1 MKAVIET
8 TDLFGDLVIEKR
20 DNVYVLT
27 QEDDSITI
35 LPMELAA
42 ILSYTPSRVTS
53 VTNITGDLQ
62 VRFYRGLYGGNIET
76 EFMCLSIDNWATFVT
91 KVKEFLESETPE
103 KRETSEKVKLQWAA
117 KGRGAH
123 IINQIAQNY
132 TTTLSVQTS
141 YEDGDVVSIRQ
152 IDDLREHIVTFT
164 KDEAIALKTYLDSV
178 IPTMISK

>member
-42 ILSYTPSRVTS
+42 ILSYAPSGVTG

-76 EFMCLSIDNWATFVT
+76 EFMCLSINNWATFVA
-91 KVKEFLESETPE
+91 KVKEFLESETVETPE
-103 KRETSEKVKLQWAA
+103 KAKLQWA
-117 KGRGAH
+117 KDRGAS
-123 IINQIAQNY
+123 IINPVAANY
-132 TTTLSVQTS
+132 TTTLDVKTS
-141 YEDGDVVSIRQ
+141 YEDGDVVLVRQ
-152 IDDLREHIVTFT
+152 IDDSRAHIVTFT

>member
-1 MKAVIET
+1 MKAIIET

-20 DNVYVLT
+20 GNVYVLT

-42 ILSYTPSRVTS
+42 ILSYTPSGVTS

-62 VRFYRGLYGGNIET
+62 VRFYRGTHGGNIET
-76 EFMCLSIDNWATFVT
+76 ELACFSIDNWATFVV
-91 KVKEFLESETPE
+91 KVKEFLESESA
-103 KRETSEKVKLQWAA
+103 ETSEKAKLQWAKDRSA
-117 KGRGAH
+117 S
-123 IINQIAQNY
+123 IINPVAANY
-132 TTTLSVQTS
+132 TTTLDVKTS
-141 YEDGDVVSIRQ
+141 YEDGDVVLVRQ
-152 IDDLREHIVTFT
+152 IDDSRAHIVTFT

>member
-8 TDLFGDLVIEKR
+8 IDLFGDLVIEKR
-20 DNVYVLT
+20 GNVYVLT

-42 ILSYTPSRVTS
+42 ILSYAPSGVTG
-53 VTNITGDLQ
+53 VTNITDDLQ

-76 EFMCLSIDNWATFVT
+76 EFTSLSINNWATFVA
-91 KVKEFLESETPE
+91 KVKEFLESETV
-103 KRETSEKVKLQWAA
+103 ETPEKVKLQWA
-117 KGRGAH
+117 KDRGAS
-123 IINQIAQNY
+123 IINPVATNY
-132 TTTLSVQTS
+132 TTTLDVKTS
-141 YEDGDVVSIRQ
+141 YEDGDVVLVRQ
-152 IDDLREHIVTFT
+152 NDDSRAHIVTFT